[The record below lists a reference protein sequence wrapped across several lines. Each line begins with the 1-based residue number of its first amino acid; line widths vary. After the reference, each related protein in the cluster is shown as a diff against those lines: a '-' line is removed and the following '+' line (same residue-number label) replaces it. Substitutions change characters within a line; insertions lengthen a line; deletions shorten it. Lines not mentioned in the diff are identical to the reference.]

1 MSARSLNRRLR
12 VRLMLAI
19 AAVALMTA
27 APGAALPV
35 GNAVQQWN
43 RIAEDTIVGSGAF
56 QNEGLI
62 YMAYVSAAVYDAVVA
77 IAGGYEP
84 YAVYIDARPGAS
96 IDAAVAEAAY
106 VVLRHHFPAQA
117 AALDTLHEEALAQIA
132 DGPAEQDGRAVGL
145 AAGEAI
151 LALRA
156 NDGRLTPVGVTSAF
170 PLRPPRPGVWRLTPP
185 AFAAPQTPWVGSVE
199 PFVLRQPGQFHPRPP
214 APVDSQRWVDQFN
227 EIQMLGSVASAARM
241 ADQTAVARFWTAN
254 VIRQYNLLGRELAS
268 ARSLDLVQTARL
280 LAMITVAGADAQ
292 IAVMHWKYAFLFWRP
307 VTAIDPTAVI
317 AEGFGP
323 VPGFDDGNDQT
334 LEQIGWR
341 PLIATPNHPEY
352 PAAHGSITSAVAQVL
367 TEFLGTTAIDVD
379 IHGFD
384 ASGLPGNLSATRH
397 FETAAQLR
405 EEIVNARLWAGVHYR
420 ASSEAGVD
428 LGAKVA
434 HYDLNHAFRLAR

>member
-156 NDGRLTPVGVTSAF
+156 NDGRLTPVGVTAAF
-170 PLRPPRPGVWRLTPP
+170 PLRPPGPGVWRLTPP

-199 PFVLRQPGQFHPRPP
+199 PFVLRQPVSFTRGLLRRSTVNDGSISSTKYKCWGLSRARP
-214 APVDSQRWVDQFN
+214 
-227 EIQMLGSVASAARM
+227 
-241 ADQTAVARFWTAN
+241 
-254 VIRQYNLLGRELAS
+254 
-268 ARSLDLVQTARL
+268 
-280 LAMITVAGADAQ
+280 
-292 IAVMHWKYAFLFWRP
+292 
-307 VTAIDPTAVI
+307 
-317 AEGFGP
+317 
-323 VPGFDDGNDQT
+323 
-334 LEQIGWR
+334 GWR
-341 PLIATPNHPEY
+341 TRPL
-352 PAAHGSITSAVAQVL
+352 SQ
-367 TEFLGTTAIDVD
+367 D
-379 IHGFD
+379 
-384 ASGLPGNLSATRH
+384 SGRRT
-397 FETAAQLR
+397 
-405 EEIVNARLWAGVHYR
+405 
-420 ASSEAGVD
+420 
-428 LGAKVA
+428 
-434 HYDLNHAFRLAR
+434 